1 MRTTRWINRAEA
13 IVEAQRC
20 LGCHEAPCRQA
31 CPAGVDIPGFIRR
44 LREENIQGAGALIYE
59 ACPLGNTC
67 GLACPTDTLCE
78 GACVLKDLG
87 QTPVRIGSLQ
97 AFACNQYEDSEEAV
111 ESMHPMHA
119 AVVGAGPSGL
129 GCAVQLARLGHK
141 VQVFDD
147 SDRPSGL
154 VDRVIPAYRLPA
166 EVIETDFKR
175 LEPSGIKFHLK
186 HNIDA
191 SRVNSLK
198 TKFDLIF
205 IGAGMGSVNAFTPPG
220 HDLPGVCSA
229 MDFLAQ
235 ARDYAREKGTRPT
248 IGKNVA
254 VIGGGNVALD
264 AAVTAIKL
272 GADRVIVLYRRT
284 KEQMPG
290 WESEYLEAAALGVEF
305 RWLSVVEEVLENA
318 GEVCGVRVGS
328 MRLTEPGP
336 DGRRKVVPDGN
347 VPVYTLPC
355 DQIIHALGQILNP
368 SLADAFGLETNLKGS
383 LQVNPY
389 NWQTSDPQIFA
400 AGECTSGGSTIINSL
415 SQGMQ
420 AARAMHTSW
429 LEKVGKS

>member
-13 IVEAQRC
+13 MVEAQRC
-20 LGCHEAPCRQA
+20 LGCYDAPCKQA
-31 CPAGVDIPGFIRR
+31 CPAGVDVPGFIRR

-59 ACPLGNTC
+59 ACPLGTTC
-67 GLACPTDTLCE
+67 GMACPTDTLCE

-97 AFACNQYEDSEEAV
+97 AFACDQHEDSEEAV
-111 ESMHPMHA
+111 GSPFPMHA
-119 AVVGAGPSGL
+119 AVIGAGPSGL
-129 GCAVQLARLGHK
+129 GCAVQLARLGHN

-154 VDRVIPAYRLPA
+154 VDRVIPAHRLPA
-166 EVIETDFKR
+166 QVIETDLKR
-175 LEPSGIKFHLK
+175 LEPSGIQFHLK

-191 SRVNSLK
+191 SRANSLK

-205 IGAGMGSVNAFTPPG
+205 IGAGLGSVNPFTPPG
-220 HDLPGVCSA
+220 YDLPGVCSA

-235 ARDYAREKGTRPT
+235 ARDYTLEKGARPT
-248 IGKNVA
+248 VGKNVA

-264 AAVTAIKL
+264 AAVTAMKL
-272 GADRVIVLYRRT
+272 GAERVIVLYRRT

-290 WESEYLEAAALGVEF
+290 WDSEYLEAAALGVEF

-318 GEVCGVRVGS
+318 GEVSAVRVGS
-328 MRLTEPGP
+328 MRLTEPGA

-347 VPVYTLPC
+347 VPAYILPC
-355 DQIIHALGQILNP
+355 DQVIHALGQIPDP
-368 SLADAFGLETNLKGS
+368 SLADLFGLETNLNGA
-383 LQVNPY
+383 LQVNPQT
-389 NWQTSDPQIFA
+389 WQTSDPGIFA
-400 AGECTSGGSTIINSL
+400 GGECASGGSTIINSL

-429 LEKVGKS
+429 LEKAGKS